1 MSPEIVGPK
10 VFSWSEPDRRSSFQH
25 IEKPLRD
32 TRIPI
37 QIKYLYIVNFDILR
51 LVKLTDQS
59 GDCMQVDKAAPI
71 PVPVQIRIPRLYSL
85 DELETPAS

>member
-1 MSPEIVGPK
+1 MLPRTSFVILAYLSK
-10 VFSWSEPDRRSSFQH
+10 SS
-25 IEKPLRD
+25 
-32 TRIPI
+32 T
-37 QIKYLYIVNFDILR
+37 YTCVSYNFLR

-85 DELETPAS
+85 DEFETPAS